1 MPLPEGEDEE
11 QRRLLPGQD
20 VRLMGGMGEAM
31 RVDVVVL
38 VVVVA
43 LLRDREWDEG
53 VVLEFIVLHRC

>member
-20 VRLMGGMGEAM
+20 VRLRGGMGEAM

-38 VVVVA
+38 VVVA
-43 LLRDREWDEG
+43 LMRDHEWDEG
-53 VVLEFIVLHRC
+53 VALEFILLHRC